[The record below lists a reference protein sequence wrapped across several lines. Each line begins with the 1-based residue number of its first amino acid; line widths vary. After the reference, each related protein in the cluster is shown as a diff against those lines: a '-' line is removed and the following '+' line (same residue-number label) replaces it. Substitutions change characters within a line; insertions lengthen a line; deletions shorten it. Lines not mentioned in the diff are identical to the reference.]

1 MMLLV
6 KQCINLL
13 CFRGEGESFIEF
25 KAMMICLFLHM
36 LLFIFE
42 ILVCINLDRKIYAWR
57 VMFMP
62 LYVLSSVSIIA
73 CVWGFRHDRSVE
85 VSIVMFKYTA
95 MVLFT
100 VLH

>member
-1 MMLLV
+1 MPFGFFHSFR
-6 KQCINLL
+6 
-13 CFRGEGESFIEF
+13 FRGEGESYIEF

-42 ILVCINLDRKIYAWR
+42 ILVCINLDKKLYAWR
-57 VMFMP
+57 IMFMP

-85 VSIVMFKYTA
+85 VSMIINTITKEYVRRRTYSI
-95 MVLFT
+95 
-100 VLH
+100 